1 MKTHNK
7 IILSMLGSA
16 FLAGTVS
23 AQNWTVNGTTNPL
36 PLTTS
41 SDLSAVAIDPLTG
54 VASVRTAAP
63 AGTPAVSITAAPG
76 SVVVNGTTTVTWSA
90 TGFTDGAGIAVTP
103 TCTRTSSPALSG
115 WSGTSVVPIPIPVSV
130 TMPGT
135 QQTVT
140 LTLSCT
146 ASNGT
151 ASNFTNVVVTQP
163 GAGVDCSFRPPGYN
177 SGTTGVTSPRTLVI
191 RSFFSLYNASFPGP
205 PGQRWDGQP
214 SGVSDGIVL
223 AFEFV
228 APAAPLN
235 GYLELVSSTDRGGF
249 GVPTTGFSECPG
261 YIVQRLQGSPTALD
275 PCWGGDTKPTAYW
288 TLNPTTPSCLLTP
301 GKTYYFNI
309 TLADRC
315 LNSNNQPA
323 NCGLRMYTR

>member
-1 MKTHNK
+1 MKARNK
-7 IILSMLGSA
+7 TILLMLGSA
-16 FLAGTVS
+16 FLVGTASAQEWTINNVPQDGISLRQQPLIESSTVS
-23 AQNWTVNGTTNPL
+23 AI
-36 PLTTS
+36 
-41 SDLSAVAIDPLTG
+41 AIDPSNGKATIK
-54 VASVRTAAP
+54 TATP
-63 AGTPAVSITAAPG
+63 AGTPSVSISAAPA
-76 SVVVNGTTTVTWSA
+76 SVSINGTTTVSWS
-90 TGFTDGAGIAVTP
+90 TSGFTGAIN
-103 TCTRTSSPALSG
+103 CTRTSSPALSG
-115 WSGTSVVPIPIPVSV
+115 WSGSSTLASGSVSV

-135 QQTVT
+135 AQTVS

-146 ASNGT
+146 GLPNSASN
-151 ASNFTNVVVTQP
+151 STNVAVTQP
-163 GAGVDCSFRPPGYN
+163 GVGVDCSTRPPGYN
-177 SGTTGVTSPRTLVI
+177 SGTIGVISPRTLVI
-191 RSFFSLYNASFPGP
+191 RPFFSLYKASFPGP

-214 SGVSDGIVL
+214 SGVADGTVL

-235 GYLELVSSTDRGGF
+235 GFLELAPSTDRGGF

-275 PCWGGDTKPTAYW
+275 PCWGGDGKPTAYW